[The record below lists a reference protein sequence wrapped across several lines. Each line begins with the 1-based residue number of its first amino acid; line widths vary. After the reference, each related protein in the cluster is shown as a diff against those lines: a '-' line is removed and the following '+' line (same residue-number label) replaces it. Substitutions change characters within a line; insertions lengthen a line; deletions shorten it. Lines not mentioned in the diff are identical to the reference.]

1 MRNFILEQNVFY
13 KTKNCYLNHL
23 FFIGLITLVRLVKL
37 LKSYFSK
44 LTPRI
49 QGYSLPDFV
58 KRQ

>member
-1 MRNFILEQNVFY
+1 MFR
-13 KTKNCYLNHL
+13 L
-23 FFIGLITLVRLVKL
+23 FFIGLIKLVRLVKLVKL